1 MISRKAWDILRRA
14 SSFSDEAQAEEYIA
28 ASGKF
33 TDAIL
38 LSGVFWPEFTVFQEH
53 VFLADFT
60 KGNSF
65 DIAQKECSLRS
76 DVEAFVNHRHI
87 MDLFGNPCS
96 EASAEEI
103 SYLGNLLS
111 ETWKAKLKAEFGN
124 RKFEVRFCDDKED
137 MAGSYITFWQTND
150 GLK

>member
-38 LSGVFWPEFTVFQEH
+38 FSGVFWPEFTAFQEY

-60 KGNSF
+60 KGNFF
-65 DIAQKECSLRS
+65 DIAQKECSSKS

-87 MDLFGNPCS
+87 VDLFGNPCS

-111 ETWKAKLKAEFGN
+111 EMWKAKLKAEFDN
-124 RKFEVRFCDDKED
+124 RKFEVRFYDDKED
-137 MAGSYITFWQTND
+137 MAGSYITFWQTDD
-150 GLK
+150 GRK

>member
-38 LSGVFWPEFTVFQEH
+38 LSGVFWPEFAAFEGH
-53 VFLADFT
+53 IFLADFT
-60 KGNSF
+60 KGNF
-65 DIAQKECSLRS
+65 LDIAKKECSSPS

-87 MDLFGNPCS
+87 VDLFGNPCS
-96 EASAEEI
+96 EVCAEEI
-103 SYLGNLLS
+103 AYLGNLLS
-111 ETWKAKLKAEFGN
+111 QTWKAKLKAEF
-124 RKFEVRFCDDKED
+124 DDKEFEVPFYD
-137 MAGSYITFWQTND
+137 DREDGTKSYITFWQ
-150 GLK
+150 KR